1 MELFG
6 KEHRSAFF
14 GRGATH
20 WVHFQALISSEHVHI
35 ASSHFRGVQI
45 MSSHLSLDLQLR
57 PVLQDVL
64 SRCIYVQHFY
74 NLWMILDDYEVRMPF
89 NISVF
94 TFDHL
99 QKRI

>member
-1 MELFG
+1 M
-6 KEHRSAFF
+6 
-14 GRGATH
+14 
-20 WVHFQALISSEHVHI
+20 HFQALTSSDHAHI

-45 MSSHLSLDLQLR
+45 MSSQLSLDLQLR

-74 NLWMILDDYEVRMPF
+74 NLRMILDDYEVRMPF
-89 NISVF
+89 NISAF
-94 TFDHL
+94 TFDHI